1 MTHAFSVC
9 NPNHGLPPT
18 TYYFTPYPTT
28 IAIFSRLSSF
38 VSNKY
43 IYRMSRISE
52 EEALDLFFNAPLDE
66 LCARANAEKEA
77 RHGKS
82 VYWVNNRQ
90 INYTNVCVLHC
101 KFCAF
106 SRIKKDSPTAYDWNY
121 ETIRDKAAEAIQGGA
136 RELHIVGGLHP
147 DHPFDYYIEMLRK
160 LRKEFPS
167 ANLKAFTAVE
177 ICHFAKI
184 SKQSPEQIMAT
195 LKDAGLDALPG
206 GGAEI
211 LVQSVRDKICPG
223 KETGEEWLD
232 VHRAAHKLGIPTN
245 ATMLFGHIEKIE
257 DRIAHMKMLRD
268 LQDEAPGFF
277 AFIPLVYHPEHNA
290 LHQIVPNITSEE
302 DILRTVAV
310 SRLFLDNFPHIK
322 AYWIQMGIETA
333 MKALHAGASDLD
345 GTIIEEKI
353 THAAGATVP
362 VGMSPERMQSLIKNE
377 GLVPV
382 ERDALYERF
391 YN

>member
-1 MTHAFSVC
+1 
-9 NPNHGLPPT
+9 
-18 TYYFTPYPTT
+18 
-28 IAIFSRLSSF
+28 
-38 VSNKY
+38 
-43 IYRMSRISE
+43 
-52 EEALDLFFNAPLDE
+52 
-66 LCARANAEKEA
+66 
-77 RHGKS
+77 
-82 VYWVNNRQ
+82 
-90 INYTNVCVLHC
+90 
-101 KFCAF
+101 
-106 SRIKKDSPTAYDWNY
+106 
-121 ETIRDKAAEAIQGGA
+121 
-136 RELHIVGGLHP
+136 
-147 DHPFDYYIEMLRK
+147 
-160 LRKEFPS
+160 
-167 ANLKAFTAVE
+167 LKAFTAVE

-184 SKQSPEQIMAT
+184 SGQSPEQIMAT

-223 KETGEEWLD
+223 KETGEEWLA

-257 DRIAHMKMLRD
+257 DRIVHMKMLRD

-302 DILRTVAV
+302 DIPRTVAV

-362 VGMSPERMQSLIKNE
+362 VGMSPERMKNLITAEN
-377 GLVPV
+377 LVPV

-391 YN
+391 S